1 MGNCSIHSH
10 FEFLDTAN
18 ALPNPDHKNIPDLLR
33 ALKAYKS
40 AGYSHVAVTEHGSF
54 SSYEDL
60 RALSKKAG
68 VAVIPAIEGYVW
80 SELFRPEEQEE
91 IQPQELQDDSED
103 TPQIP
108 KEKDYLYKSS
118 HVILVAKDEIGY
130 RSLTEVINHS
140 KWNTAKQRMEIPI
153 ETLRDYVKKGHII
166 CTSACIAG
174 LLGVPLLEE
183 IKRQEDHDKATALL
197 ERFDF
202 FSLMKKKEELD
213 TLKQKSKIPFK
224 TKQKNAKKK
233 LELYVGTE
241 DEPEYLEEYQYWLNV
256 EQVALRAKEEIKER
270 EQEFAENEAL
280 IKKANKFKC
289 KSKYEE
295 YLQYTPMTQDDRDK
309 NREKLEEILETFDN
323 IFGDDFYIEIQNH
336 QLEQERQIY
345 NTIVSFCEEQRKKGY
360 TPKYIQSNDIHIC
373 CKSDDPNIE
382 KMIQARNVMKLVRM
396 KLYDAFD
403 PADSEYC
410 IKTEEEIS
418 DRLRELQGTYFDLL
432 TGQEQESLITDEIIE
447 ESARNTHILEAID
460 FAPQKADH
468 YPAVENAEEVFE
480 QKLAEGIKKR
490 FGCTLDELSE
500 EYRERI
506 LYEKDIMKKMDVIP
520 YHIIVQD
527 FIVFANYYGRIP
539 HERRAEVEEF
549 IHDTDKIKEFVE
561 KNKFPPALSTG
572 VGRGSAA
579 GSLICYCLEI
589 TGLDPI
595 KFNLSMERYLN
606 PERVSMPKQ
615 YWASTVNAITQRC
628 GAYC

>member
-1 MGNCSIHSH
+1 M
-10 FEFLDTAN
+10 
-18 ALPNPDHKNIPDLLR
+18 R

-68 VAVIPAIEGYVW
+68 ITVIPAIEGYVW
-80 SELFRPEEQEE
+80 SELFRPEEQALEAIE
-91 IQPQELQDDSED
+91 QETEATLELREQED
-103 TPQIP
+103 APASP

-140 KWNTAKQRMEIPI
+140 KWNTSKQRMEIPI

-174 LLGVPLLEE
+174 LFGVPLLEE
-183 IKRQEDHDKATALL
+183 NRKQEDHDKTAALL
-197 ERFDF
+197 EKFDF
-202 FSLMKKKEELD
+202 FSLMKKKEEFEA
-213 TLKQKSKIPFK
+213 LKQRSKTAFK
-224 TKQKNAKKK
+224 TKQNNAKKALK
-233 LELYVGTE
+233 LHRGTE
-241 DEPEYLEEYQYWLNV
+241 DEPKFQAELDYWLSV
-256 EQVALRAKEEIKER
+256 EQDVARAKEELEARKN
-270 EQEFAENEAL
+270 EFADNE
-280 IKKANKFKC
+280 IRISKANKFKC
-289 KSKYEE
+289 KSKYAEF
-295 YLQYTPMTQDDRDK
+295 LQYTPMTQEDRDK
-309 NREKLEEILETFDN
+309 NREKLEEILETFTD
-323 IFGDDFYIEIQNH
+323 IFGDDFYIELQNH
-336 QLEQERQIY
+336 QLDKEREIY
-345 NTIVSFCEEQRKKGY
+345 NTIVSFCEEQRKRGY

-373 CKSDDPNIE
+373 CKADDPNIE

-396 KLYDAFD
+396 KIYDGFD
-403 PADSEYC
+403 TADAEYC
-410 IKTEEEIS
+410 IKTEDEIS

-432 TGQEQESLITDEIIE
+432 TGKEQESLITDELIE
-447 ESARNTHILEAID
+447 ESARNTHILEAIN
-460 FAPQKADH
+460 FEPQKADH

-490 FGCTLDELSE
+490 FGCTLDELPE

-506 LYEKDIMKKMDVIP
+506 LYEKEIMKKMDVIP
-520 YHIIVQD
+520 YHLIVQD
-527 FIVFANYYGRIP
+527 FIIFANYYGRIP
-539 HERRAEVEEF
+539 HNRRAEVEEF
-549 IHDTDKIKEFVE
+549 IHDTDKIKAFVE
-561 KNKFPPALSTG
+561 KNKFPPALATG
-572 VGRGSAA
+572 SGRGSAA

-628 GAYC
+628 A